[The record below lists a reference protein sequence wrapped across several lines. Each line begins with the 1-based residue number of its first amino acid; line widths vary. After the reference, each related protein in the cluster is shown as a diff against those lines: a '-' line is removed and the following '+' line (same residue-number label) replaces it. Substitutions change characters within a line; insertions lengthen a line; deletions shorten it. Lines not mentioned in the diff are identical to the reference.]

1 MFHFCNILCYVLG
14 LLVFHLLQTYL
25 AASLSN
31 ERVML
36 NLPTNI
42 QDLLFILLICP
53 SAIPIHKPPTLDQYK
68 QPLLLLC
75 CGCQHHGRKVT
86 PLCGLMPLQIYG
98 FQSQLGLQ
106 LRSIILLAISGQFP
120 CPLLQ
125 LACQTLTTLLTP
137 FLTTPHPAA
146 MKNEKRSCL
155 LPLK

>member
-1 MFHFCNILCYVLG
+1 
-14 LLVFHLLQTYL
+14 
-25 AASLSN
+25 
-31 ERVML
+31 ML
-36 NLPTNI
+36 NFPTNI

-75 CGCQHHGRKVT
+75 CGCQHRGRKVAQ
-86 PLCGLMPLQIYG
+86 LCGLMPLQIYG

-106 LRSIILLAISGQFP
+106 LRSIILLAVSGQFP

-125 LACQTLTTLLTP
+125 LACQTLTILLTP